1 MKRHVILFLITL
13 LMTISS
19 FSSTISREIEADST
33 VLITPNELKETNLIF
48 AEHSKLLVENE
59 LLGEQV
65 ESLEQDICL
74 LQEVDSIRCQQ
85 IYNYEAMSQ
94 SYQNYIQALNEKIKR
109 KDRTVRAWQIG
120 GVTVSV
126 GLLLLLLLK

>member
-1 MKRHVILFLITL
+1 MKKRVILSLITL

-19 FSSTISREIEADST
+19 FSSTISREIKADST

-48 AEHSKLLVENE
+48 AEHAKLLIDNE
-59 LLGEQV
+59 LLGNQV
-65 ESLEQDICL
+65 ENLEQEVYL
-74 LQEVDSIRCQQ
+74 LQEADSIRCQQ
-85 IYNYEAMSQ
+85 IDNYEAMSQ
-94 SYQNYIQALNEKIKR
+94 SYQNYIQALNEKIK
-109 KDRTVRAWQIG
+109 KESRTMLAWQIG